1 MDAITP
7 AGTVTLLTT
16 LRLPNLTPSL
26 LRPTPCKV
34 ELPPNCLVDRGL
46 SWCFPLL
53 PQSPN

>member
-7 AGTVTLLTT
+7 AGAVTLLTT

-34 ELPPNCLVDRGL
+34 ELPPSCLVDRGAVL
-46 SWCFPLL
+46 VL
-53 PQSPN
+53 PALTPVN